1 LQSSSLAD
9 DASVATTAATGFS
22 SEPAALVHGIASSP
36 HHGRLHQNDN
46 IINNNP
52 HLSEK
57 ASAHSLDADCFFSP
71 DSQAAAHSAS
81 PFSAVRALLGFGTTG
96 ETNSSQTAVADV
108 ALVEKDA
115 QSKGCQNE
123 AQDMMPMLVNAEMTA
138 PAAVAARLLPSEGGA
153 FAHQDRYADLG

>member
-1 LQSSSLAD
+1 
-9 DASVATTAATGFS
+9 VATAAATGFS
-22 SEPAALVHGIASSP
+22 SKPETALGHEIDSSL

-52 HLSEK
+52 HLSDTT
-57 ASAHSLDADCFFSP
+57 ASAHELDADCFFSP
-71 DSQAAAHSAS
+71 DSQAAAHAAS

-96 ETNSSQTAVADV
+96 KTNSSQAAVAAV

-123 AQDMMPMLVNAEMTA
+123 AQDMLPMLVNAEMTA

-153 FAHQDRYADLG
+153 FAHQDS